1 MPAEQARS
9 EVGITSCVPIEVL
22 CAAGCRVMDLNNVF
36 LDRDASWTLVDDAE
50 RRGFPESSCA
60 WIKGIYSAARIKGVS
75 TLIAVTEGDCS
86 NTHALMEV
94 LESEGVETIPFMYPY
109 DRDRQMLALQIE
121 RLCERFGVAL
131 ADAERMRARLAT
143 IRSKVAEIDRLTYEE
158 GRVGG
163 LDNHVYHISCSDMKG
178 DPDAFET
185 EIDSFLSSAETAPP
199 RGFDLRLAYIGIPPI
214 VSGIYSTVERN
225 GGAVVFNE
233 LQRQFS
239 MPRQGGDL
247 VEQYLLYTYPYHFRQ
262 RLDDIKA
269 EISRRRID
277 GIIHYVQAFCFR
289 QIEDIILRKA
299 IDVPVLTLEGNRPGK
314 LDLRSQV
321 RIEAFLDLLRSR
333 RKGA

>member
-1 MPAEQARS
+1 
-9 EVGITSCVPIEVL
+9 
-22 CAAGCRVMDLNNVF
+22 
-36 LDRDASWTLVDDAE
+36 
-50 RRGFPESSCA
+50 
-60 WIKGIYSAARIKGVS
+60 
-75 TLIAVTEGDCS
+75 
-86 NTHALMEV
+86 
-94 LESEGVETIPFMYPY
+94 
-109 DRDRQMLALQIE
+109 
-121 RLCERFGVAL
+121 
-131 ADAERMRARLAT
+131 
-143 IRSKVAEIDRLTYEE
+143 
-158 GRVGG
+158 
-163 LDNHVYHISCSDMKG
+163 MKG